1 MATRGIGKGARSARG
16 EIVDFDLLRI
26 KENLATAPKG
36 STVKAREDFI
46 DSKFKRRLRRL
57 TEATAASPAVSA
69 PPAAPVVVEQA
80 APIEE
85 YDETPEDVVEEV
97 AAPVVEAPAPT
108 TRKRTI
114 KSPSAQ

>member
-26 KENLATAPKG
+26 KENLATSPKG

-46 DSKFKRRLRRL
+46 DNKFKRRLRRL
-57 TEATAASPAVSA
+57 TEATVASPAVSA
-69 PPAAPVVVEQA
+69 GEATSVAVEQIAPV
-80 APIEE
+80 EE
-85 YDETPEDVVEEV
+85 YDETPEDAVEEK
-97 AAPVVEAPAPT
+97 APVVEVPAPT